1 LKNKFNVIWLFCG
14 NRKVIYHNANIR
26 IMKRYLYTFF
36 ALALL
41 TSCQQEKKEMAIE
54 NESVDVE
61 ETEAP
66 AALAFEQKNY
76 AKKSTICKKECSY
89 VDINVPEATGGNDAI
104 ADSINQ
110 AVFRVVRSIVYF
122 GEKPTNAKDY
132 NELTSMFIQSYDDL
146 AKKYPEEAAWA
157 WEAKI
162 NTTKEYQSEN
172 IINFKVNNFMFTG
185 GAHGYEGNRSV
196 IIDAKTGATLQRND
210 IIKDKA
216 AFTAHAE
223 TAFRKK
229 FNIPAKQPINSKGLM
244 FEKNKFALPLNIF
257 YGEGGITLLY
267 NPVEI
272 TSFADGAKTLFIPY
286 SEADKFLKIK

>member
-1 LKNKFNVIWLFCG
+1 
-14 NRKVIYHNANIR
+14 
-26 IMKRYLYTFF
+26 MKRYLYTIFAIAFF
-36 ALALL
+36 A
-41 TSCQQEKKEMAIE
+41 SCQKEKQEMAVE

-61 ETEAP
+61 KPTS
-66 AALAFEQKNY
+66 LAFEQKTY
-76 AKKSTICKKECSY
+76 AKESRICKKECTY
-89 VDINVPEATGGNDAI
+89 VDIKVPEATGGDPAI
-104 ADSINQ
+104 ADSINK
-110 AVFRVVRSIVYF
+110 ALFKVSRSIVYF
-122 GEKPTNAKDY
+122 GEEPTNAKDY
-132 NELTSMFIQSYDDL
+132 DELTSMFIQSYDNL
-146 AKKYPEEAAWA
+146 VKKYPEEAAWA

-162 NTTKEYQSEN
+162 DATKEYQSEN

-196 IIDAKTGATLQRND
+196 IIDAKTGATLKLDD

-216 AFTAHAE
+216 AFTAYAE

-244 FEKNKFALPLNIF
+244 FEKNIFTLPANIF
-257 YGEGGITLLY
+257 YGEDGITLLY

-286 SEADKFLKIK
+286 SEADKFLKVK